1 MDKNTSGGVCMDKKS
16 NNKTLNFFKKEG
28 FYVILFV
35 CLCIVAT
42 VASIT
47 SSNNKKVAINQL
59 EEQKLQA
66 NVEKV
71 SKEEQKTYEDAL
83 QVKKENEAKTQVLKS
98 VPNIKK
104 VTTTDLTTAVSNTIS
119 VKFEKPVADGLLARA
134 FSKDVDSVV
143 WKTNGSYTNNLGI
156 DIKVKIGE
164 PVVAVMDGKVKEVG
178 VDVTNQKGQMV
189 VIDHGNGYV
198 TRYSNLDEKIL
209 VKKNDKVTKN
219 QKLGKVGD
227 TTLNSFSENY
237 GPHLHFEVLKSS
249 ENVDPSQYVT
259 YEKYQAVET
268 KK

>member
-1 MDKNTSGGVCMDKKS
+1 MDKKS

-47 SSNNKKVAINQL
+47 ASNNKKVVSNQL
-59 EEQKLQA
+59 AEQKQQA
-66 NVEKV
+66 NAEKV
-71 SKEEQKTYEDAL
+71 LKEEQKTYEDAL

-119 VKFEKPVADGLLARA
+119 VKFEKPVAEGLLARA
-134 FSKDVDSVV
+134 YTGKDIDPVLSK
-143 WKTNGSYTNNLGI
+143 TTGSYNNNLGI
-156 DIKVKIGE
+156 DIQAKIGE
-164 PVVAVMDGKVKEVG
+164 PVLAVMEGTVKEVG

-189 VIDHGNGYV
+189 VIDHGNGFV
-198 TRYSNLDEKIL
+198 TRYSNLNEKIL
-209 VKKNDKVTKN
+209 VKKNEKVTKN
-219 QKLGKVGD
+219 QQLGIVGD
-227 TTLNSFSENY
+227 TTLNSFSEDY
-237 GPHLHFEVLKSS
+237 GPHLHFEVLKSNK
-249 ENVDPSQYVT
+249 NVDPAIYLT